1 VLVAC
6 LGQLRL
12 ASSGQVIGI
21 DMNAAMRIA
30 EARGHDLAVVSE
42 LLQAAEAGLVEA
54 LNDKDTD

>member
-1 VLVAC
+1 MLVAC